1 MEPVIHCSHSALLD
15 PKELLPHPKNPN
27 EHSKEQIKLFVSI
40 LAYQGWR
47 RPITVSNRSG
57 FITRGHGALAAAIEA
72 GYDVVPVDYQD
83 YENEYQELADIVA
96 DNQLQRLSSM
106 NTGKLTTIM
115 ADLKETAIDLTLT
128 GFELKQINSLLG
140 GMKAIE
146 PPTITSHAS
155 NGEDEETETVE
166 TVVDEKELSA
176 GEGLTKP
183 EEPQAIRMINLIY
196 GESDQND
203 FMEIVDFFKK
213 ELEMDNLSDVILTVL
228 KSAYNAH
235 NDSSDNTD
243 GADN

>member
-47 RPITVSNRSG
+47 RPITVSSRSG

-128 GFELKQINSLLG
+128 GFEMKQINSMLG

-146 PPTITSHAS
+146 PPAITSHAS
-155 NGEDEETETVE
+155 NGEDEDEETETVE
-166 TVVDEKELSA
+166 TLVDENTIQASDGLS
-176 GEGLTKP
+176 EP
-183 EEPQAIRMINLIY
+183 PEPQAIRMINLVY
-196 GESDQND
+196 NEESQKQ
-203 FMEIVDFFKK
+203 FMDIVEFFKK
-213 ELEMDNLSDVILTVL
+213 ELETDNISDVVL
-228 KSAYNAH
+228 SIMVSAFEAQ
-235 NDSSDNTD
+235 TE
-243 GADN
+243 GGE

>member
-1 MEPVIHCSHSALLD
+1 MEPVIHCAHAALLD
-15 PKELLPHPKNPN
+15 PKELMPHPKNPN

-83 YENEYQELADIVA
+83 YQDEYQELADIVA

-115 ADLKETAIDLTLT
+115 ADLKETALDLTLT
-128 GFELKQINSLLG
+128 GFEMKTINSMLG
-140 GMKAIE
+140 GMKPIA
-146 PPTITSHAS
+146 PPDITSTAS
-155 NGEDEETETVE
+155 DHESDEDETETVE
-166 TVVDEKELSA
+166 RVVDDKELSA

-235 NDSSDNTD
+235 NE
-243 GADN
+243 G